1 MGAGVGGNEG
11 AGWGGNRL
19 SGGGAAVQRAEG
31 MGEGKVRERIVVYTK
46 RDLGELRYEEV
57 SRSC

>member
-1 MGAGVGGNEG
+1 
-11 AGWGGNRL
+11 
-19 SGGGAAVQRAEG
+19 

-57 SRSC
+57 SRSQWLW